1 MTTYTHGGISPYIR
15 AASALRATMPT
26 GSGGQSRVRSRRV
39 RARRCE
45 RSGFTVS
52 GPFRVSFSIHGRR
65 QSGLGRPRVRG
76 EDEGIVR
83 SDEIKRGV
91 ARAPHRSLLRAL
103 GVSDAEMERPFIGI
117 ANAYSEVV
125 PGHMHLGGIVEAVK
139 AGVRSAGGVPMEFG
153 VMGICDGLA
162 MNHLGM
168 NYSLPSRELIADT
181 VESMTIAHAF
191 DAIVLVPCCDKIVP
205 GMLMAAMRLNVPAIM
220 VGGGPMLAG
229 RLEKRTLDLNS
240 VFEAVGQHQ
249 AGTIDDDEL
258 KAIEC
263 GACPTCGSCSGM
275 FTANSMNCLAEIT
288 GMALPGNGT
297 IPAPYSER
305 IRFAKQTGEKIMDV
319 LAADRRP
326 RDIFTDVAVGNAL
339 AADASLGCSTNTVLH
354 LAAIA
359 TEAGLEFDLRRIN
372 EVAARVPHICKIAPA
387 GTHHMEDL
395 YFAGGIQAV
404 MNRLIAAGLMDGS
417 ALSVA
422 GGTVGEA
429 VAGARVLDDEVI
441 RPLDRPWHATGGLA
455 VLFGNLAPEGAVVK
469 EGAVADEMLRHTGP
483 ARVFES
489 EKEAVAAISARD
501 IADGSVVVIRGEGP
515 KGAPGMPEMLSATSM
530 LAGQGRDKDVAL
542 ITDGRFSGATRG
554 AAIGHVAP
562 EAFAG
567 GVIGLLR
574 DGDTISI
581 DIPARSLTLDVSEE
595 EIARRRAAQP
605 PITPRAG
612 VFGYLARYVKLVSG
626 AEKGA
631 VLR

>member
-1 MTTYTHGGISPYIR
+1 
-15 AASALRATMPT
+15 MPAV
-26 GSGGQSRVRSRRV
+26 GSGQSRPQPHPRASR
-39 RARRCE
+39 
-45 RSGFTVS
+45 TVS
-52 GPFRVSFSIHGRR
+52 GII
-65 QSGLGRPRVRG
+65 LGSRPAPPAASPAAASPRG
-76 EDEGIVR
+76 KGVVTVR

-103 GVSDAEMERPFIGI
+103 GISDTEMEKPFIGV
-117 ANAYSEVV
+117 ANSFSEVV
-125 PGHMHLGGIVEAVK
+125 PGHMHLRSVVEAVK
-139 AGVRSAGGVPMEFG
+139 AGVRGAGGVPLEFG
-153 VMGICDGLA
+153 VMGICDGIA

-168 NYSLPSRELIADT
+168 HYSLPSRELIADT

-191 DAIVLVPCCDKIVP
+191 DALVLVPTCDKIVP

-229 RLEKRTLDLNS
+229 HLDGRTIDLNS
-240 VFEAVGQHQ
+240 VFEAVGRHQ
-249 AGTIDDDEL
+249 AGVLDDEGL
-258 KAIEC
+258 KAVEC

-275 FTANSMNCLAEIT
+275 FTANSMNCLAEVI

-305 IRFAKQTGEKIMDV
+305 LRYAKDAGAKVMDV
-319 LAADRRP
+319 LAADLKP
-326 RDIFTDVAVGNAL
+326 RDLLTEVAVGNAL

-372 EVAARVPHICKIAPA
+372 EVAARVPHICRLAPA
-387 GTHHMEDL
+387 GEHHMEDL
-395 YFAGGIQAV
+395 YRAGGVQAV
-404 MNRLIAAGLMDGS
+404 MKQLIDAGLMDGS
-417 ALSVA
+417 ARSVA
-422 GGTVGEA
+422 GGTVAEA
-429 VAGARVLDDEVI
+429 VAGACVVDDDVI
-441 RPLDRPWHATGGLA
+441 RPLERAYHATGGLA
-455 VLFGNLAPEGAVVK
+455 VLFGNLAPQGAVVK
-469 EGAVADEMLRHTGP
+469 EGAVADEMLRHSGP
-483 ARVFES
+483 AQVFES
-489 EKEAVAAISARD
+489 EKDAVAAI
-501 IADGSVVVIRGEGP
+501 ADHRIRSGSVVVIRGEGP

-562 EAFAG
+562 EAHAG
-567 GVIGLLR
+567 GLIGLVQE
-574 DGDTISI
+574 GDTISI
-581 DIPARSLTLDVSEE
+581 DIPVRTLTLDVQEE

-612 VFGYLARYVKLVSG
+612 VTGYLARYVKLVSG

-631 VLR
+631 VLQ

>member
-1 MTTYTHGGISPYIR
+1 M
-15 AASALRATMPT
+15 
-26 GSGGQSRVRSRRV
+26 
-39 RARRCE
+39 
-45 RSGFTVS
+45 
-52 GPFRVSFSIHGRR
+52 
-65 QSGLGRPRVRG
+65 
-76 EDEGIVR
+76 R

-91 ARAPHRSLLRAL
+91 ARAPHRALLRAL
-103 GVSDAEMERPFIGI
+103 GLSDAEMEKPFIGV
-117 ANAYSEVV
+117 ANAFSEVV
-125 PGHMHLGGIVEAVK
+125 PGHVHLRSVVEAVK
-139 AGVRSAGGVPMEFG
+139 AGVRGAGGVPLEFG
-153 VMGICDGLA
+153 VMGICDGIA

-191 DAIVLVPCCDKIVP
+191 DALVLVPTCDKIVP

-229 RLEKRTLDLNS
+229 HLDGRTIDLNS
-240 VFEAVGQHQ
+240 VFEAVGRHQ
-249 AGTIDDDEL
+249 AGALDDDGL

-275 FTANSMNCLAEIT
+275 FTANSMNCLAEVI

-305 IRFAKQTGEKIMDV
+305 LRYAKDAGAQVMDV
-319 LAADRRP
+319 LAADLKP
-326 RDIFTDVAVGNAL
+326 RDLLTEAAVGNAL

-359 TEAGLEFDLRRIN
+359 TEAGLEFDLRSIN
-372 EVAARVPHICKIAPA
+372 EVAARVPHICKLAPA
-387 GTHHMEDL
+387 GAHHMEDL
-395 YFAGGIQAV
+395 YWAGGVQAV
-404 MNRLIAAGLMDGS
+404 MKQLIDAGLMDGS
-417 ALSVA
+417 ARSVA
-422 GGTVGEA
+422 GGTVAEA
-429 VAGARVLDDEVI
+429 VAGARVVDDDVI
-441 RPLDRPWHATGGLA
+441 RPLDKAYHATGGLA
-455 VLFGNLAPEGAVVK
+455 VLFGNLAPDGAVVK
-469 EGAVADEMLRHTGP
+469 EGAVADEMLRHSGP
-483 ARVFES
+483 AQVFES
-489 EKEAVAAISARD
+489 EKDAVAAI
-501 IADGSVVVIRGEGP
+501 ADGAIRTGSVVVIRGEGP

-562 EAFAG
+562 EAYAG
-567 GVIGLLR
+567 GLIGLVQE
-574 DGDTISI
+574 GDTISI
-581 DIPARSLTLDVSEE
+581 DIPARSLTLDVDEV

-612 VFGYLARYVKLVSG
+612 VTGYLARYVKLVSG

-631 VLR
+631 VLQ